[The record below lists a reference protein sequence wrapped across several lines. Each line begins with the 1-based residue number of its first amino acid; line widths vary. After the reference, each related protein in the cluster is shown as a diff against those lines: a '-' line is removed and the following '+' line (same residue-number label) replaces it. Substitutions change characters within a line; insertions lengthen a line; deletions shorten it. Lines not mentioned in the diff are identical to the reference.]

1 MRSDY
6 REFQEEKKK
15 LKTRFTI
22 LYAGSIALLLLAFG
36 AYWYF
41 FSPSGEPVYTAMISE
56 QAENNALLNED
67 RLLHESLIKL
77 DDLDLSYSKMLVH
90 SADSV
95 ALDSLSNVINVA
107 EKDFSNLIERTYKH
121 RSLYKNP
128 ANVTKS
134 DSIIHAFISALD
146 YRKSNNSLRMAFAGN
161 GNFFEGDTLAMLQL
175 QMEVK
180 SKKDTI
186 KNLQEQLKYQSQFYT
201 NSFPVQKQ
209 SFATTE
215 IESLQ
220 ENIKTQADSI
230 ENLLEL
236 YSSVAKANRN
246 LTSQLNKLQT
256 QSPQNTTNSVE
267 ASFVP
272 EKINTLNA
280 RIDDLNAELALAQI
294 DCNLTRANGKDI
306 IYNSRQRKDLLQ
318 ESLRSLKNLS
328 GSTNPII
335 QRKVKDKMELL
346 QTIANTVRD

>member
-1 MRSDY
+1 MRLEH

-15 LKTRFTI
+15 LKARFAV
-22 LYAGSIALLLLAFG
+22 LYAGSIAMLLLAFA

-41 FSPSGEPVYTAMISE
+41 FSPSGEPVYTEMLSE
-56 QAENNALLNED
+56 QAENSALLNED

-77 DDLDLSYSKMLVH
+77 DNLDVSYSKMLVQ
-90 SADSV
+90 SADTV
-95 ALDSLSNVINVA
+95 TLDSVSSVINVA
-107 EKDFSNLIERTYKH
+107 EKDFSNLIERTYKQ
-121 RSLYKNP
+121 RSSFKNP
-128 ANVTKS
+128 ANVAKS

-161 GNFFEGDTLAMLQL
+161 GNLFEGDTLAMHQL

-180 SKKDTI
+180 SKRDTI
-186 KNLQEQLKYQSQFYT
+186 KNLQEQVKYQNQFYT

-209 SFATTE
+209 SRSNTE

-246 LTSQLNKLQT
+246 LTSQLNKLQS
-256 QSPQNTTNSVE
+256 QPQQNTTNSVE
-267 ASFVP
+267 ARFVP
-272 EKINTLNA
+272 DKINTLNA

-346 QTIANTVRD
+346 QTIATTVRD